1 MDKKETSFLSIDE
14 ELAASFADMKDD
26 GADNADINEEIDPSV
41 NDDVDIEEDEPTEQA
56 KPTEPVKQDVKP
68 EGAPS
73 KPTPKTDDEKKA
85 EAAEFYRL
93 RKEAAEAKRLA
104 IEAEQKQKENDDL
117 LAKLAK
123 QAGYNDPNQ
132 FKEMAMQELTKK
144 EAEAAGIPPEVYKQL
159 KGLETKL
166 AQMEAQ
172 KLQEA
177 QEQSAQRFTSAL
189 DKFVKDF
196 ELGDAGKDKVFARL
210 AEAGYQDVADILAF
224 KNPELLIKGV
234 MTDVIESHALAK
246 HLKTTNSRSKVDSER
261 IETGDKVEV
270 NSWEDIL
277 SKDLEVYKRDNGL

>member
-26 GADNADINEEIDPSV
+26 EADNDNINEEIDPSV
-41 NDDVDIEEDEPTEQA
+41 NDNVDIEEDEPTE
-56 KPTEPVKQDVKP
+56 PTKAAEKVKP
-68 EGAPS
+68 EGANP
-73 KPTPKTDDEKKA
+73 KPTSTPEDAKKA

-93 RKEAAEAKRLA
+93 RKEASEAKRLA

-159 KGLETKL
+159 KSLETKL

-177 QEQSAQRFTSAL
+177 QEQSAQKFTSAL

-210 AEAGYQDVADILAF
+210 AEAGYNDVADILTF

-234 MTDVIESHALAK
+234 MTDVIESHALTK
-246 HLKTTNSRSKVDSER
+246 HLKTTNSRSKVDNER
-261 IETGDKVEV
+261 IDTNDKVDVE
-270 NSWEDIL
+270 SWEQAL
-277 SKDLEVYKRDNGL
+277 FQDLEVFKRDNGF